1 MEKQQIET
9 NVVKPKLSVFFDE
22 IEYRL
27 ISVDAET
34 QLDSKISEVESFM
47 ANNHGFGQSDEVKDN
62 LYGAAKKL
70 WSEYAETF
78 KDVLYTFYLNRKQYQ
93 FLTTLLRD
101 KLEYDVNTVFLAI
114 ELTNMLGQWLEAE
127 KHKTDKDIKGFTADA
142 TEITYMYHLIAKHK
156 VKGLSNDTY
165 LFAEVLKK
173 IGDISKIIN
182 YYDTAAKNMS
192 TEIQQWVAA
201 FETEETKKEPTDVD
215 STNETVVAKTL
226 PAKKTSKKA

>member
-114 ELTNMLGQWLEAE
+114 E
-127 KHKTDKDIKGFTADA
+127 
-142 TEITYMYHLIAKHK
+142 
-156 VKGLSNDTY
+156 
-165 LFAEVLKK
+165 
-173 IGDISKIIN
+173 
-182 YYDTAAKNMS
+182 
-192 TEIQQWVAA
+192 
-201 FETEETKKEPTDVD
+201 
-215 STNETVVAKTL
+215 
-226 PAKKTSKKA
+226 